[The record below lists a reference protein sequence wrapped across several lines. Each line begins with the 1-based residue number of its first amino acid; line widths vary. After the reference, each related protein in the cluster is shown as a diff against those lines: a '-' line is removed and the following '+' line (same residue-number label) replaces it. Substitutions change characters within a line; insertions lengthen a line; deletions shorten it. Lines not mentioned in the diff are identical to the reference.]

1 MDSLLQISKTGH
13 SAEGVKVLPP
23 VSAIQ
28 IGKSNGRSA
37 VDHHAVAD
45 IKAAMRNAA
54 HVITHG
60 SLKED
65 DIARLS
71 LVIGNLFAQTSQPFR
86 AKATGIVHAAVG
98 EHIAHKARTVKA
110 GFR

>member
-45 IKAAMRNAA
+45 IKTTSRFTGRIESGNDVPKNVDNLTVLIDPETA
-54 HVITHG
+54 HRVMDGHDG
-60 SLKED
+60 
-65 DIARLS
+65 
-71 LVIGNLFAQTSQPFR
+71 
-86 AKATGIVHAAVG
+86 G
-98 EHIAHKARTVKA
+98 EHHIRT
-110 GFR
+110 FL

>member
-1 MDSLLQISKTGH
+1 MDTLLQISKTGH
-13 SAEGVKVLPP
+13 SPERVKVLPP
-23 VSAIQ
+23 VGVIQ

-54 HVITHG
+54 HVIAHG
-60 SLKED
+60 ALKED
-65 DIARLS
+65 NIAGLD
-71 LVIGNLFAQTSQPFR
+71 LVIGNIFAQASQSFC
-86 AKATGIVHAAVG
+86 AKAASIVHAAVG
-98 EHIAHKARTVKA
+98 KHIAHEARTVEA

>member
-13 SAEGVKVLPP
+13 SAEGVKMLPP
-23 VSAIQ
+23 VDVIQ